1 VSWSQE
7 SKRHSMQRGPV
18 TAETFTPTGVV
29 TFTRK
34 GVTLKVAFAIV
45 TSSLLLAA
53 CSNSHQASAS
63 SRHKVAASSTTG
75 STTTSMPRV
84 TPTTHRTKPP
94 PTTTIPPTTLPPST
108 TESPPTAPPPTQ
120 TTAAPPP
127 PPTTS
132 SSLLVNRLIG
142 VGDADQ
148 VVAVV
153 ANGYYDTSSTLTA
166 YQRGPDG
173 WTQVFGPWTAEIG
186 EGGFAPPGQKV
197 EGDLRTPSG
206 SYGFGFFFGID
217 ANPGV
222 SFPWR
227 PISSSDVW
235 DDDPSSALYNQW
247 VDEATQGVAAAGA
260 DPEPMYDPPYYY
272 YGAVIDYNMYP
283 VSHVPPD
290 GSAIFF
296 HYSPGPTVG
305 CVALP
310 YISELLAVLKWL
322 NPADDPRIIMGTES
336 AVVS

>member
-1 VSWSQE
+1 V
-7 SKRHSMQRGPV
+7 QRRPV
-18 TAETFTPTGVV
+18 TADKLAPTEVATFTP
-29 TFTRK
+29 K
-34 GVTLKVAFAIV
+34 GALRVACLITAASI
-45 TSSLLLAA
+45 LLAA
-53 CSNSHQASAS
+53 CSNSHQASEPTG
-63 SRHKVAASSTTG
+63 HKVAPTSTTV
-75 STTTSMPRV
+75 STTTSVPRA
-84 TPTTHRTKPP
+84 TPTTQRKRPPP

-108 TESPPTAPPPTQ
+108 TEPPPTAAPPTQ

-153 ANGYYDTSSTLTA
+153 ANGYDDTTATMTA
-166 YQRGPDG
+166 YQRGADG

-186 EGGFAPPGQKV
+186 EDGFAPPGQKV

-227 PISSSDVW
+227 PISTSDVW

-283 VSHVPPD
+283 VSHVRPD

-310 YISELLAVLKWL
+310 AIGELLDVLRWL
-322 NPADDPRIIMGTES
+322 NPDDDPRIIMGTES